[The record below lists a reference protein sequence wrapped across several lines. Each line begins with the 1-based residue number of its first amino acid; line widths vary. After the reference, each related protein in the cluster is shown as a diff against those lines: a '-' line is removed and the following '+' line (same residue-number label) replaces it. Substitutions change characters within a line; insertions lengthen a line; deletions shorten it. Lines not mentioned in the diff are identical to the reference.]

1 LANVIIDGIIKAF
14 QLILSLDPTVYSI
27 VFRSIYISG
36 LATAMATLWSLPI
49 AVVLGLK
56 KFPGRRFIR
65 ASFNAFLGI
74 PTVVL
79 GLMLFLLFSR
89 SGPLGMFQLLFTPL
103 GISIGQAILITP
115 IIVSFITSSIEAI
128 NMELRDLARTLG
140 ATEIQ
145 ASTAILREATG
156 GVMLSVV
163 AAFNRA
169 FAELG
174 VAMMVGGNIH
184 NLTRVLTT
192 TIGLETARGEIALS
206 IALGVILLS
215 IVYALSVII
224 NCLRRN

>member
-1 LANVIIDGIIKAF
+1 LENVIIDGIIKAF
-14 QLILSLDPTVYSI
+14 QLISSLDPTVYSI

-56 KFPGRRFIR
+56 KFSGRRFIR

-103 GISIGQAILITP
+103 GISIGQAVLITP

-128 NMELRDLARTLG
+128 DMELRDLARTLG

-156 GVMLSVV
+156 GVMLSIV

-192 TIGLETARGEIALS
+192 TVGLETARGEIALS
-206 IALGVILLS
+206 IALGLILLS

-224 NCLRRN
+224 NYLGRN